1 MVEDDASPPRNFA
14 ELKERLSGG
23 QVRLPKRLRQVAGFV
38 MARPD
43 DVALGTTARIA
54 EEAGVQPSALVRF
67 GQALGFAGFTD
78 MQALFRERL
87 RNHVSNYDERMLAL
101 RTLSLI
107 HI

>member
-38 MARPD
+38 MA
-43 DVALGTTARIA
+43 
-54 EEAGVQPSALVRF
+54 
-67 GQALGFAGFTD
+67 
-78 MQALFRERL
+78 
-87 RNHVSNYDERMLAL
+87 
-101 RTLSLI
+101 LSLI